1 MRFRILCLTLLSFAA
16 LQAKHQENAK
26 AVMHD
31 ANGAKLG
38 VITLHQTAA
47 GVMLNGHL
55 KGLPPGEHAIHIHE
69 TGACTAPDFKSA
81 GGHFNPTNAKHGSM
95 LAGEHHDGDMPN
107 FEAMK
112 NGTAKIAIT
121 NKAVTLDPGKENSL
135 VKSGGTAIVI
145 HAGEDD
151 YKSQPAGDAGARIA
165 CGVIE
170 E

>member
-1 MRFRILCLTLLSFAA
+1 MHFRILCLTLLSFAA

-31 ANGAKLG
+31 ANGDKLG
-38 VITLHQTAA
+38 VITLHQTMI

-69 TGACTAPDFKSA
+69 TGKCDAPDFKSA

-95 LAGEHHDGDMPN
+95 MSGEHHAGDMPN
-107 FEAMK
+107 FEVAK
-112 NGTAKIAIT
+112 NGSAQISIT
-121 NKAVTLDPGKENSL
+121 NKSVTLDPGKDNSL
-135 VKSGGTAIVI
+135 IQPGGTAIVI
-145 HAGEDD
+145 HSGKDD
-151 YKSQPAGDAGARIA
+151 YTSQPSGDAGSRIA